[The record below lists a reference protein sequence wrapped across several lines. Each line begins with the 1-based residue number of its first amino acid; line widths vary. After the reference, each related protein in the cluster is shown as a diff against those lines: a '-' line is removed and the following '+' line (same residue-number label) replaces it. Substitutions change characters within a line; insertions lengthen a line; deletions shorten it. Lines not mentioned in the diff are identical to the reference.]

1 MLYNIRDNKVLFEER
16 AFKNTADELRG
27 VGCIFCIMTLYTV
40 SLKLFFVAG
49 DPSVITGKLHMP
61 YRTDVINHLSADRTS
76 LLSGKIAV
84 VTLL

>member
-1 MLYNIRDNKVLFEER
+1 MRRLYFLYND
-16 AFKNTADELRG
+16 A
-27 VGCIFCIMTLYTV
+27 LYSQSEAV
-40 SLKLFFVAG
+40 CKLFFVAG

-61 YRTDVINHLSADRTS
+61 YRTDVINHLSANRTS